1 MQTCKKLWLLLMA
14 VALLQPVFATERRT
28 YEESWEHRANERQPP
43 EQVMN
48 CIGVKPGMV
57 IGEIG
62 AGRGRYTLH
71 LAKRISA
78 TGKIFAND
86 IDQGA
91 LAYLQKRL
99 KRNHIVNVQTVLG
112 REDDP
117 LFPENSLDMA
127 IMVWVYHHLKQ
138 PVALLKNLIPSLK
151 PDALVVIIDPDPDRE
166 GEKDSKRPSSKN
178 SVGKEARAAGFELV
192 RVETFL
198 PRDLIFILR
207 RSRAG
212 H

>member
-1 MQTCKKLWLLLMA
+1 MQTCKKLWLLLIT
-14 VALLQPVFATERRT
+14 VVLLQPVFATERRT

-71 LAKRISA
+71 LAKRIGA
-78 TGKIFAND
+78 MGKIFAND
-86 IDQGA
+86 IDQEA
-91 LAYLQKRL
+91 LVYLQERL

-112 REDDP
+112 HEDDP
-117 LFPENSLDMA
+117 LFPKNSLDMA
-127 IMVWVYHHLKQ
+127 IMVWVYHHLDQ
-138 PVALLKNLIPSLK
+138 PMALLKNLIPSLK
-151 PDALVVIIDPDPDRE
+151 PGAMVVIIDPDPDRK

-178 SVGKEARAAGFELV
+178 SVGKEVRAAGFELV

-212 H
+212 D

>member
-1 MQTCKKLWLLLMA
+1 MKAYKKICWLLAAA
-14 VALLQPVFATERRT
+14 VLVVPGFAEDRPVYEEGWERR
-28 YEESWEHRANERQPP
+28 ANDRQPP
-43 EQVMN
+43 ERVMN
-48 CIGVKPGMV
+48 AIGVKPGMV

-71 LAKRISA
+71 LARRVGEK
-78 TGKIFAND
+78 GKIFAND

-99 KRNHIVNVQTVLG
+99 ERNRFDNVRTVLG

-117 LFPENSLDMA
+117 LLPKGSLDMA
-127 IMVWVYHHLKQ
+127 IMVWVYHHLSR

-151 PDALVVIIDPDPDRE
+151 PGAPVVIIDPDPERE
-166 GEKDSKRPSSKN
+166 GEKDSQRPSSRD
-178 SVGKEARAAGFELV
+178 SVEEEARAAGFELV
-192 RVETFL
+192 GVETVL

-207 RSRAG
+207 RL
-212 H
+212 